1 MRPRQDSNLRP
12 SVPETGALSP
22 ELRGL
27 GERQVISER
36 VRHDVLVSRL
46 KALIEFGRTVLLRY
60 AAVGGSIVA
69 GGLSFFTFFA
79 LAPTALAIGAIAGAF
94 LTTDQVQSAIEGIFD
109 RSPETLQALQPTTS
123 ALVELA
129 DKGSSSAFTIT
140 TVVSIIVAV
149 YVSSRV
155 VYGLRATLTRLFG
168 QPERIHGFVDRG
180 ISAIVALGGMIVVVV
195 LLLVLQL
202 LPRILAELGLSEF
215 LGLVSVRV
223 VNWVALAVVAYVVCG
238 LIIALLP
245 DVPTRIRIR
254 SWGVLVATVWMLGS
268 SAVFGLYTSLSNT
281 VGAAV
286 VAFGTPIVLM
296 LWFYLVFMGILI
308 GAAIEAQRAGI
319 DEPPRPAPVSMP
331 SWLAGVFAP
340 VASTFGAES
349 SDGVKTSDTS

>member
-1 MRPRQDSNLRP
+1 M
-12 SVPETGALSP
+12 
-22 ELRGL
+22 
-27 GERQVISER
+27 
-36 VRHDVLVSRL
+36 
-46 KALIEFGRTVLLRY
+46 
-60 AAVGGSIVA
+60 
-69 GGLSFFTFFA
+69 
-79 LAPTALAIGAIAGAF
+79 
-94 LTTDQVQSAIEGIFD
+94 
-109 RSPETLQALQPTTS
+109 
-123 ALVELA
+123 
-129 DKGSSSAFTIT
+129 
-140 TVVSIIVAV
+140 SIIVAV

-254 SWGVLVATVWMLGS
+254 SWGVLFATVWMLGS

-319 DEPPRPAPVSMP
+319 KEPPRPAPVSMP
-331 SWLAGVFAP
+331 SWLAAVFAP
-340 VASTFGAES
+340 VASTLGAES
-349 SDGVKTSDTS
+349 SGGVKKSDMS

>member
-1 MRPRQDSNLRP
+1 
-12 SVPETGALSP
+12 
-22 ELRGL
+22 
-27 GERQVISER
+27 
-36 VRHDVLVSRL
+36 
-46 KALIEFGRTVLLRY
+46 
-60 AAVGGSIVA
+60 
-69 GGLSFFTFFA
+69 
-79 LAPTALAIGAIAGAF
+79 
-94 LTTDQVQSAIEGIFD
+94 
-109 RSPETLQALQPTTS
+109 
-123 ALVELA
+123 
-129 DKGSSSAFTIT
+129 
-140 TVVSIIVAV
+140 
-149 YVSSRV
+149 
-155 VYGLRATLTRLFG
+155 
-168 QPERIHGFVDRG
+168 
-180 ISAIVALGGMIVVVV
+180 MIVVVV

-254 SWGVLVATVWMLGS
+254 SWGVLFATVWMLGS

-319 DEPPRPAPVSMP
+319 EEPPRPAPVSMP
-331 SWLAGVFAP
+331 SWLAAVFAP
-340 VASTFGAES
+340 VASTLGAES
-349 SDGVKTSDTS
+349 SDGVKKSDMS

>member
-1 MRPRQDSNLRP
+1 M
-12 SVPETGALSP
+12 
-22 ELRGL
+22 
-27 GERQVISER
+27 
-36 VRHDVLVSRL
+36 LVSRL
-46 KALIEFGRTVLLRY
+46 KALIGFGRTVLLRY

-109 RSPETLQALQPTTS
+109 RSPETLQALQPTTA

-140 TVVSIIVAV
+140 TVISITVAV

-223 VNWVALAVVAYVVCG
+223 VNWMALAVVAYVVCG

-254 SWGVLVATVWMLGS
+254 SWGVLFATVWMLGS

-308 GAAIEAQRAGI
+308 GAAIEAQRVGI

-331 SWLAGVFAP
+331 SWLAAVFAP
-340 VASTFGAES
+340 VASTLGAES
-349 SDGVKTSDTS
+349 SDGVKKSDMS